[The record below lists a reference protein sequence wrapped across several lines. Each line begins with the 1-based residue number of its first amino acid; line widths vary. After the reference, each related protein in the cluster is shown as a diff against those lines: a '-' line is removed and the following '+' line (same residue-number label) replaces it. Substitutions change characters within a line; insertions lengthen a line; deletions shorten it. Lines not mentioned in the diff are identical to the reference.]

1 MTDKLQ
7 KPNSRQAQEGTL
19 AGQLKGALSKWLRD
33 EVDDMIP
40 ARVVAYDDAS
50 NRATIQPLVMV
61 GTTEGGKV
69 SRAALPNIPVF
80 RFGSG
85 QFFMRFPIKPGDF
98 GWLKANDNDIS
109 LVMQAA
115 GQQEDWPNTE
125 RLHDFSD
132 SMFFP
137 DCVRGWLIDGA
148 NLDAAV
154 WQSLDGTVC
163 ISLHAGKVDIK
174 APQLIANISGNT
186 EVNCPDIVINASQTT
201 LNSNF
206 TVNGNMAWNGTTST
220 FNNGG
225 SIDFQGGSIS
235 HNGKNIGDTHVHPIL
250 GGSSAPGPTGTP
262 Q

>member
-1 MTDKLQ
+1 MSELQ
-7 KPNSRQAQEGTL
+7 KPNSNQAQEGSL

-33 EVDDMIP
+33 EVDDMVP
-40 ARVVAYDDAS
+40 ARVVAYDDVS

-61 GTTEGGKV
+61 GTTDGGKI

-132 SMFFP
+132 AMFFP

-163 ISLHAGKVDIK
+163 ISLHNDRVHIK
-174 APQLIANISGNT
+174 APQLIADISGST
-186 EVNCPDIVINASQTT
+186 EINCPDVV
-201 LNSNF
+201 
-206 TVNGNMAWNGTTST
+206 VNGAEVVLNANTTINGNLAWNGSNST

-225 SIDFQGGSIS
+225 AVAIVGGSIT
-235 HNGKNIGDTHVHPIL
+235 HNGVNIGSSHVHPIN
-250 GGSSAPGPTGTP
+250 GGSSAPGPTGGP